1 MDCSQGSIWLR
12 VKILSS
18 QSCYLEFLYN
28 FERKLAYLFNL
39 IGSLR
44 SLIIF
49 YISHW
54 GCFNLQ
60 KFLSILSLH
69 LLPDQNG
76 IRGRECHT
84 LRSKTLE
91 IKTLSTLTS
100 ILLIRGT
107 MGYHFLFFSHFF
119 LNGYRG
125 IPNSTAGHLSIF
137 LRGCRALA
145 PFYFLKNI
153 FIFA

>member
-1 MDCSQGSIWLR
+1 MVMNNIWGKTFLKYSLHNCRVLKSTVYYNQGSIWLR

-18 QSCYLEFLYN
+18 QSCHLEFLYI
-28 FERKLAYLFNL
+28 FERKLAYLLIL

-60 KFLSILSLH
+60 KFSSLLTLY
-69 LLPDQNG
+69 LLPDQNR
-76 IRGRECHT
+76 IRGGECHT

-91 IKTLSTLTS
+91 IKN
-100 ILLIRGT
+100 
-107 MGYHFLFFSHFF
+107 FV
-119 LNGYRG
+119 
-125 IPNSTAGHLSIF
+125 NSCWHIA
-137 LRGCRALA
+137 
-145 PFYFLKNI
+145 Y
-153 FIFA
+153 